1 MGLSEVRSME
11 EELIK
16 KRNGN
21 YFYYYGSTKAQK
33 GVGFYINA
41 KIWERVQEIKPINET
56 ICVIKME
63 CDKQMKMS
71 IIQGYA
77 PTNETNEEEKDN
89 FYNALNAIIE
99 EENTL
104 T

>member
-77 PTNETNEEEKDN
+77 PTNEANPRKRKITYN
-89 FYNALNAIIE
+89 FYNTLNRGRVGI
-99 EENTL
+99 L
-104 T
+104 